1 MVQRMT
7 KCWEFP
13 NSLVVPVVEGVVA
26 DFLVLLVQLPERLT
40 MPPSGSLV
48 VAWVLVLESSLPV
61 PVGYCSLHRMSKQ
74 LPVRRLQQLPPGL
87 PGKHHPRCSPV
98 A

>member
-48 VAWVLVLESSLPV
+48 VTWVLVHESSFQV
-61 PVGYCSLHRMSKQ
+61 PVGCCSLHRM
-74 LPVRRLQQLPPGL
+74 
-87 PGKHHPRCSPV
+87 
-98 A
+98 